1 MNAAMMILRIVALA
15 LAFALTSPAL
25 AAEPATVR
33 VRLETSAGAI
43 TVALDTRRAPRTSAN
58 FLAYVDDGR
67 LDGTT
72 FYRASRSKVDPKR
85 GFIQGGIDTDAR
97 RMIVP
102 PVVLEPTDKTGIRH
116 LDGTISM
123 ARKVDPNSANGN
135 FTLTVGAAPM
145 LDANGAYR
153 GYAAFGR
160 VVGGMDVIKRIL
172 AMPTGGGQG
181 PMRGQML
188 FKPVTIVR
196 AVRLDGTAKPGS
208 PIKPWLIYPRK
219 AK

>member
-1 MNAAMMILRIVALA
+1 MPIFIALF
-15 LAFALTSPAL
+15 LACLLPASL
-25 AAEPATVR
+25 AQAAEPPVVR

-43 TVALDTRRAPRTSAN
+43 TVALDTNKAPKTSAN

-72 FYRASRSKVDPKR
+72 FYRAARARTDPKR

-123 ARKVDPNSANGN
+123 ARKVDPDSATGN
-135 FTLTVGAAPM
+135 FSLTVGPAPM
-145 LDANGAYR
+145 LDANGVYR

-160 VVGGMDVIKRIL
+160 VVGGMDVVKRIL
-172 AMPTGGGQG
+172 AMPSGGGQG

-188 FKPVTIVR
+188 FKPVTITR
-196 AVRLDGTAKPGS
+196 AVRLDGKPGLTS
-208 PIKPWLIYPRK
+208 PVKPWLIYSRQK
-219 AK
+219 

>member
-1 MNAAMMILRIVALA
+1 MKVSGKLFPVLA
-15 LAFALTSPAL
+15 VVLSAPAV

-43 TVALDTRRAPRTSAN
+43 TVALDTRRAPKTSAN

-72 FYRASRSKVDPKR
+72 FYRVARAKTDPKR

-102 PVVLEPTDKTGIRH
+102 PVELEPTDKTGILH

-123 ARKVDPNSANGN
+123 ARKVDPNVSGV
-135 FTLTVGAAPM
+135 FRP
-145 LDANGAYR
+145 R
-153 GYAAFGR
+153 R
-160 VVGGMDVIKRIL
+160 S
-172 AMPTGGGQG
+172 
-181 PMRGQML
+181 
-188 FKPVTIVR
+188 
-196 AVRLDGTAKPGS
+196 TA
-208 PIKPWLIYPRK
+208 
-219 AK
+219 

>member
-1 MNAAMMILRIVALA
+1 MMSLRLIAPV
-15 LAFALTSPAL
+15 LAFALTSPAF

-43 TVALDTRRAPRTSAN
+43 TVALDTRRAPKTSAN

-72 FYRASRSKVDPKR
+72 FYRAARSKTDPKR

-102 PVVLEPTDKTGIRH
+102 PVELEPTDKTGIRH

-135 FTLTVGAAPM
+135 FSLTVGPAPL

-160 VVGGMDVIKRIL
+160 VVAGMDVIKRIL
-172 AMPTGGGQG
+172 AMPAGGGQG
-181 PMRGQML
+181 PMRGQIL

-196 AVRLDGTAKPGS
+196 AVRLDGTAKPTS
-208 PIKPWLIYPRK
+208 PIKPWLLYPRK
-219 AK
+219 GK

>member
-1 MNAAMMILRIVALA
+1 MRVFLA
-15 LAFALTSPAL
+15 LLAACFLLPSALY
-25 AAEPATVR
+25 AAEPPVVR
-33 VRLETSAGAI
+33 VRLETSMGSI
-43 TVALDTRRAPRTSAN
+43 TIALDTKRAPQTSRN

-72 FYRASRSKVDPKR
+72 FYRAARSKADAQR
-85 GFIQGGIDTDAR
+85 GFIQGGVDTDAR

-102 PVVLEPTDKTGIRH
+102 TVPLEPTDKTGIRH

-123 ARKVDPNSANGN
+123 ARKVDPDSANGN
-135 FTLTVGAAPM
+135 FSLTVGAAPM

-188 FKPVTIVR
+188 FKPVMIIR
-196 AVRLDGTAKPGS
+196 AVRLDGTAKPTS
-208 PIKPWLIYPRK
+208 PIKPWLIMPRRK
-219 AK
+219 